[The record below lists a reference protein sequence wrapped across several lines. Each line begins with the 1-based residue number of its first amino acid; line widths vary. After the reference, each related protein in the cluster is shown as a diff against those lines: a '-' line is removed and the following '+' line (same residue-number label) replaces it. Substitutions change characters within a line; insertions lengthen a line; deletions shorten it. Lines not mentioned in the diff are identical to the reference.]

1 MDKSIRHAS
10 HHILQIY
17 SNAGLHF
24 VRRLVSESMLHQL
37 GELLQEKLPSEEAE
51 LKEVWFRISPCLNHF
66 ANVLRSMSRPQRQK
80 WASLLVEVLRAM
92 LPAPSGVHKTIL
104 AAVLLL
110 WQAET
115 VAKIS
120 RGKSAAG
127 GLGEIAEA
135 PRTVRVQQTR
145 GVLVAKKEAMLT
157 MKHERRKPCSSF
169 CFNAEYVSK
178 HAFEAS
184 LDFEQL

>member
-10 HHILQIY
+10 HHILQSY
-17 SNAGLHF
+17 SNGGLHF

-66 ANVLRSMSRPQRQK
+66 ANVLHSMSTSQRQK

-110 WQAET
+110 WQAE
-115 VAKIS
+115 KDPL
-120 RGKSAAG
+120 RKFP
-127 GLGEIAEA
+127 EEN
-135 PRTVRVQQTR
+135 RQ
-145 GVLVAKKEAMLT
+145 LVALAK
-157 MKHERRKPCSSF
+157 SSRLQGRSEF
-169 CFNAEYVSK
+169 SK
-178 HAFEAS
+178 LVAC
-184 LDFEQL
+184 